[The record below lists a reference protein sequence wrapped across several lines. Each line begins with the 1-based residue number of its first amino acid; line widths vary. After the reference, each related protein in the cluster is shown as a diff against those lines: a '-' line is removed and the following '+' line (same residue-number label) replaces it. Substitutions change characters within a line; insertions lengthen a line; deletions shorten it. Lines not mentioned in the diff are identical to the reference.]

1 MKRAR
6 NFSAE
11 PQSVGAARRFAVAAL
26 HDAPSEVLEAVK
38 LMVSELATNSIRHAE
53 TGFRLSICHAH
64 GAIRVEVT
72 DHAGGTP
79 TVRSPGPED
88 PSGRGLRIVSM
99 LSEAWGV
106 DRAAAPGKTVW
117 FTLREAGQSSP
128 AVVK

>member
-1 MKRAR
+1 MKQAR

-26 HDAPSEVLEAVK
+26 GDAPSDILEAVK

-53 TGFRLSICHAH
+53 TGFHLSICHAQ
-64 GAIRVEVT
+64 GAIRVAVT

-79 TVRSPGPED
+79 KLCSPGPED

-106 DRAAAPGKTVW
+106 ERAAAPGKTVW
-117 FTLREAGQSSP
+117 FTLGAAGRSPTQS
-128 AVVK
+128 

>member
-6 NFSAE
+6 SFSAE

-26 HDAPSEVLEAVK
+26 DDAPLDVLEAVK

-53 TGFRLSICHAH
+53 TGFQLTICRAQ

-79 TVRSPGPED
+79 VMRSPGPED
-88 PSGRGLRIVSM
+88 PSGRGLRIVAM

-106 DRAAAPGKTVW
+106 DRAAAVGKTVW
-117 FTLREAGQSSP
+117 FTLSAAAPS
-128 AVVK
+128 

>member
-6 NFSAE
+6 SFSAE
-11 PQSVGAARRFAVAAL
+11 PQSVGAARRFAVAVL
-26 HDAPSEVLEAVK
+26 GDAPADVLEAVK

-53 TGFRLSICHAH
+53 TGFDLSICHVQ

-106 DRAAAPGKTVW
+106 ERAATPGKTVW
-117 FTLREAGQSSP
+117 FTLREAAQSSP